1 LSTLTKVLIVL
12 LTVFSIFLCGIV
24 VTYVANAENQRERA
38 DGLNRQLQSAK
49 QTQRKAEND
58 LTQANNEHQNARR
71 DLEAQMNQLRVAMSD
86 LQANL
91 DAVKRE
97 NAQLV
102 QQVTDMGAA
111 VEQANALQA
120 SQLQQAQA
128 AQQDVV
134 ALQAEQTRL
143 DTELKE
149 TDQLLI
155 EKMAVV
161 AQLEAKNKQL
171 IESNQE
177 LETRL
182 NQYLRQ
188 YGKAAVTPQPVT
200 PTPAIVQPAAPST
213 AKDIGLNGRVTAV
226 DVKNALAEISIGAA
240 AGVKPNMTFHVTRG
254 EQFVCNI
261 QILDVDAD
269 KAVGILK
276 LMQGTPQAGDV
287 CATNL

>member
-1 LSTLTKVLIVL
+1 MSTLTKVLIVL

-38 DGLNRQLQSAK
+38 DGLDRNYRSAK
-49 QTQRKAEND
+49 SLQEDAQND
-58 LTQANNEHQNARR
+58 LAEAQDAAADARR
-71 DLEAQMNQLRVAMSD
+71 ELEAKMNELQVAFSD
-86 LQANL
+86 LQANF

-102 QQVTDMGAA
+102 QRVTDMGAT

-120 SQLQQAQA
+120 SQMQQAQA

-134 ALQAEQTRL
+134 ALRSDQTRL

-149 TDQLLI
+149 TNQMLI

-171 IESNQE
+171 LESNQE
-177 LETRL
+177 LETQL

-188 YGKAAVTPQPVT
+188 SGRAAATPQPVT
-200 PTPAIVQPAAPST
+200 PTRAIVQPAAPTT

-226 DVKNALAEISIGAA
+226 DMKNALAEISIGAA
-240 AGVKPNMTFHVTRG
+240 AGVKPDMNFHVIRG
-254 EQFVCNI
+254 QQFVCDI
-261 QILDVDAD
+261 LILDVDAD

-276 LMQGTPQAGDV
+276 RVQGAPQRGDV

>member
-38 DGLNRQLQSAK
+38 DGLDRNYRSAK
-49 QTQRKAEND
+49 RLQEDAQSDARKAQDE
-58 LTQANNEHQNARR
+58 TEQTRR
-71 DLEAQMNQLRVAMSD
+71 VLEAQMNAVQVALSD
-86 LQANL
+86 LQANF

-102 QQVTDMGAA
+102 QRVTDMGAS

-120 SQLQQAQA
+120 SQMQQAQV

-134 ALQAEQTRL
+134 ALRSDQTRL

-149 TDQLLI
+149 TNQMLI

-161 AQLEAKNKQL
+161 AQLEAKNMQL
-171 IESNQE
+171 IEANQE
-177 LETRL
+177 LETQL

-188 YGKAAVTPQPVT
+188 SGRAAVTPQPVT
-200 PTPAIVQPAAPST
+200 PTRAIVQPAAPTT

-226 DVKNALAEISIGAA
+226 DMKNALAEISIGAA
-240 AGVKPNMTFHVTRG
+240 AGVKPDMNFHVIRG
-254 EQFVCNI
+254 QQFVCDI
-261 QILDVDAD
+261 LILDVDAD

-276 LMQGTPQAGDV
+276 RVQGAPQRGDV

>member
-1 LSTLTKVLIVL
+1 MSTLTKVLIVL

-38 DGLNRQLQSAK
+38 DTLQRNLQSAK
-49 QTQRKAEND
+49 RLQEDAQND
-58 LTQANNEHQNARR
+58 LATAQEETSQSRR
-71 DLEAQMNQLRVAMSD
+71 ELEAQMSQLKITLSD
-86 LQANL
+86 LQAKF
-91 DAVKRE
+91 DTVQRE

-102 QQVTDMGAA
+102 QRVTDMGAS

-120 SQLQQAQA
+120 SQMQQAQV

-134 ALQAEQTRL
+134 ALRADQTKL
-143 DTELKE
+143 DKELKE
-149 TDQLLI
+149 TNQLLM
-155 EKMAVV
+155 EKMAVM
-161 AQLEAKNKQL
+161 AQLETKNKQL
-171 IESNQE
+171 IEANQE

-200 PTPAIVQPAAPST
+200 PTRAIVQPAAPAT

-226 DVKNALAEISIGAA
+226 DMKNALAEISIGAA
-240 AGVKPNMTFHVTRG
+240 AGVKPDMNFHVIRDQ
-254 EQFVCNI
+254 QFVCDI
-261 QILDVDAD
+261 LILDVDAD

-276 LMQGTPQAGDV
+276 RVQGAPQAGDV